1 MTSCWLTTLIRL
13 LPVYV
18 INNIMCVSC
27 RQPNVKVTRPYVGLR
42 MVNYKPPPSTAAAV
56 GRRDDS
62 KAIQVLITEIRPG
75 SPAEIAGL
83 RVHDVILK
91 IDGKPVS

>member
-1 MTSCWLTTLIRL
+1 
-13 LPVYV
+13 
-18 INNIMCVSC
+18 
-27 RQPNVKVTRPYVGLR
+27 
-42 MVNYKPPPSTAAAV
+42 MVNYKPPPSAAAAV
-56 GRRDDS
+56 G

-83 RVHDVILK
+83 RVHDVIVK